1 MNFDQINSEP
11 DEPNLDT
18 IQNKEKFKQSP
29 KELIKKRNKRNAL
42 SDYNKLQQFN
52 EQLIVERQIQNRGSM
67 LSFFLKN
74 IYVKRFLNRLLLRK
88 KIKQQYQQEIFNLI
102 DDKSAYYTTISNR
115 IQQFPSLL
123 NLDFFQ
129 NVTNLMEK
137 KVYFVIKK
145 YISIIPIIQPE
156 NYAKIT
162 FDVIGTTARLYFLY
176 LIPVDLAW
184 AQYAFLF
191 QSLSFITIIM
201 ITILIAEFLFN
212 LNVAYYQE
220 GNMVTDRKQI
230 AKNLISKSYGL
241 EIFSTIILILALIF
255 PDIQTQKQD
264 STPQNLIFLLFLVHK
279 VNIDRIVTVYETAIN
294 LSKKFSSYLTLVK
307 LLMFF
312 FYVVHVF
319 ACLWYWVGKYNK
331 NNPENWLYRA
341 EILDDSWDQQYLV
354 SFYYACVTMFTVGYG
369 DLTPKT
375 QIERVVTILFIILSS
390 VQLPYSVNTVGNI
403 IQQISAYGE
412 ERKNKL
418 RTINSYMQRKNV
430 PYTLQNQIRQY
441 LDYYWQ
447 LQASEESEDEKQ
459 IIQQLPENLR
469 DTLMIKANHSF
480 FNKVSLFKDNFSI
493 AFKQKLLKKINHLV
507 LQPGQIIEIP
517 DEKQDCP
524 TLFYIEEGTIE
535 VFLNQKHKQC
545 IRKVNKQQALGIDNF
560 IVGTITT
567 EIFKSIGLSKLLIL
581 QRNDFINVLSQF
593 PEDFETFCKL
603 KDDILF
609 NQDLQLFE
617 YNCIACGMNSHKVV
631 HCPFIHYAPQ
641 KDFIIKK
648 FNYYKNQKRRDH
660 LRSNN
665 KTKRYFQ
672 LSELNFLKKQISIIS
687 NKITTPHLVQN
698 KQQQK
703 SLTQS
708 KNLLS
713 NPHVKSN
720 SQQKPL
726 DMQPLRLI
734 DYGEKPMI
742 IYNLR
747 GNTQNT
753 CRINQKSNTKIL
765 FINAV
770 KKVIAIQRWFGRNDL
785 SMIDR
790 FETSFDCKLIRELIV
805 DLKRAKEVNQK
816 DLDSIEMLLIKTKN
830 LNKYERKRMDQF
842 ELAREFKVYFSSF
855 NLSKIVERLNFTKY
869 QKYYIRKL
877 QKLLPYLKY
886 PGNFIK
892 QYKVKLKHKKLKR
905 SHNNNVLLN

>member
-18 IQNKEKFKQSP
+18 IQNKEKCKQSP

-241 EIFSTIILILALIF
+241 EIFSTITLILDLIF

-341 EILDDSWDQQYLV
+341 EIMDDSWDQQYLV

-418 RTINSYMQRKNV
+418 RTINSYMQRKTV

-524 TLFYIEEGTIE
+524 ILFYIEEGTIE

-560 IVGTITT
+560 IVGTLTT

-581 QRNDFINVLSQF
+581 QRNDFINVISQF

-603 KDDILF
+603 KDDIIF

-648 FNYYKNQKRRDH
+648 FNYYQNQKRRDH

-687 NKITTPHLVQN
+687 NKITAPHLVQN
-698 KQQQK
+698 KQQYK

-708 KNLLS
+708 KNLLI
-713 NPHVKSN
+713 NKSYQIC
-720 SQQKPL
+720 SHQGL
-726 DMQPLRLI
+726 LI
-734 DYGEKPMI
+734 MER
-742 IYNLR
+742 NLL
-747 GNTQNT
+747 QNKI
-753 CRINQKSNTKIL
+753 CEVMHKIHSEQIKNQT
-765 FINAV
+765 
-770 KKVIAIQRWFGRNDL
+770 
-785 SMIDR
+785 
-790 FETSFDCKLIRELIV
+790 
-805 DLKRAKEVNQK
+805 QK
-816 DLDSIEMLLIKTKN
+816 DYLQMLLK
-830 LNKYERKRMDQF
+830 
-842 ELAREFKVYFSSF
+842 
-855 NLSKIVERLNFTKY
+855 
-869 QKYYIRKL
+869 
-877 QKLLPYLKY
+877 
-886 PGNFIK
+886 K
-892 QYKVKLKHKKLKR
+892 QQLFRDGLVGMIQ
-905 SHNNNVLLN
+905 V